1 MSHLGDSKYIIAPS
15 LLLLALAGGNP
26 PRDTRAYEPVQD
38 SRTEVNR
45 LDRPTPTPHE
55 AR

>member
-1 MSHLGDSKYIIAPS
+1 MSHLGDSKYIIAQS
-15 LLLLALAGGNP
+15 LLLLALIGSSHP
-26 PRDTRAYEPVQD
+26 LDTRAYEPVQD

-55 AR
+55 DR